1 MSWIRN
7 TNYKYRGQP
16 EKNETRRTNFFYLQL
31 GLHLV
36 AEAQGIELNLKPVVE
51 VLQKHNIN

>member
-1 MSWIRN
+1 MI
-7 TNYKYRGQP
+7 TNIVGNLK
-16 EKNETRRTNFFYLQL
+16 KNEIRQIYFCYLQL

-36 AEAQGIELNLKPVVE
+36 AEAQGIKLNLQPVVE